1 MTRILITSGPTRQ
14 YLDPVRY
21 LTNGSSGRMGCALA
35 QAALEQG
42 HEVTIVS
49 GPVHIVYPAA
59 AQVISIVSTEELL
72 DACCKAF
79 PACDGVIGAAA
90 PCDYRPQR
98 VHSEKIAKTGQP
110 LRLHLVETPD
120 VMAALG
126 ALKRPEQWLV
136 GFALETHDRRIRAL
150 IKLEKKSCDLMVVN
164 GPEAMDSST
173 NHVEVVDRRGQ
184 TIESLS
190 GTKEKVARGILR
202 LIQATL
208 VRPDEKTASGVLAS
222 THDAHQAGKRRAS

>member
-35 QAALEQG
+35 QAALELG

-49 GPVHIVYPAA
+49 GPVHVAYPAA
-59 AQVISIVSTEELL
+59 AKVIPVVSTEELL
-72 DACCKAF
+72 DACCAAF

-98 VHSEKIAKTGQP
+98 VQSEKITKTGRP
-110 LRLHLVETPD
+110 LELHLVETPD

-126 ALKRPEQWLV
+126 ALKRTDQWLV

-164 GPEAMDSST
+164 GPEAMDSDC
-173 NHVEVVDRRGQ
+173 NQVEVVDRRGH
-184 TIESLS
+184 TVESLS
-190 GTKEKVARGILR
+190 GTKEEVARGILQ

-208 VRPDEKTASGVLAS
+208 VHAGEKLPGSAPPSPR
-222 THDAHQAGKRRAS
+222 DAARAGRHRTF